1 MTESDEIEEILY
13 EAHGLGIRDLVMEEA
28 KNIFFNNN
36 RIRRSDAYRRA
47 LEFLKKEKAK
57 AKIGSEGE
65 IGDIKQSE
73 K

>member
-13 EAHGLGIRDLVMEEA
+13 EAYSLGIRDLVMEEA

-57 AKIGSEGE
+57 IGSEGE
-65 IGDIKQSE
+65 IGDVKQSE